1 MGMAAVNEWL
11 PRESLVASGFALVAT
26 TVVGGTIYVGAMRYL
41 NAPELT
47 RLIALVKS
55 PRG

>member
-1 MGMAAVNEWL
+1 MAAVNEWL
-11 PRESLVASGFALVAT
+11 PRESLVASGLALVAA
-26 TVVGGTIYVGAMRYL
+26 TVVGGAIYVGAMRYL